1 MQQLVRDFIAYA
13 DVEAPKLGR
22 GLGKLF
28 DAPELYDLLRRFD
41 VGNKRTL
48 DSKQSLLARRVLEKL
63 HTPSAK
69 GLKLLSQA
77 LSFMGLG
84 DLSYGDTDVEL
95 AVEILELF
103 CKADSVNDTLSSK
116 ELTMLLD
123 ALEKLDGNGDGVLD
137 EDERT
142 ALRDGLWTPDD
153 FLAELVPPLAR
164 RVSLGA
170 FVL

>member
-13 DVEAPKLGR
+13 DSEAPKLGR
-22 GLGKLF
+22 GLGKLV
-28 DAPELYDLLRRFD
+28 DSDELYDFLRRFD
-41 VGNKRTL
+41 VGKKRTL

-69 GLKLLSQA
+69 GLVLLSKA

-84 DLSYGDTDVEL
+84 ELTYGDKDVEL

-116 ELTMLLD
+116 ELGMLLE
-123 ALEKLDGNGDGVLD
+123 ALEKLDTNGDGVLD
-137 EDERT
+137 QDERT

-153 FLAELVPPLAR
+153 FLAEL
-164 RVSLGA
+164 LGK
-170 FVL
+170 